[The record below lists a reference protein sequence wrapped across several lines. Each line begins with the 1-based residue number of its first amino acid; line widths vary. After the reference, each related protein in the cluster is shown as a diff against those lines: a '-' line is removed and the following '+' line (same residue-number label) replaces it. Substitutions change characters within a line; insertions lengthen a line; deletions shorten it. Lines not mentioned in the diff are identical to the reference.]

1 MVYGMACV
9 WKGNVM
15 HSSIYKLKK
24 KKKIQEKNEL
34 DIQKY
39 TSLNLPT
46 ETKKLT
52 AFYQNNSI

>member
-24 KKKIQEKNEL
+24 KKILEKNEL

-39 TSLNLPT
+39 MSLNLPT

-52 AFYQNNSI
+52 AFYQNNLI